1 MRLPFIY
8 GAATQTGRE
17 DELRRNQVLD
27 AAAECFRRE
36 GFHGCSTA
44 TICQVAGISPAG
56 LYQYFASKEAMVEAI
71 AAREESDMAE
81 LVRRMEQDAGG
92 GNLASRLIRRTQ
104 EMVERNSNP
113 ASVGLMLELTAEA
126 ARNPAVAKIL
136 QRTDRAVKKRFLDMT
151 RRIGLPEGLDES
163 TLMTRMD
170 MIAAL
175 FSGLALRSVVDL
187 RRDRATAVNMTNEQV
202 RLLIGSPS

>member
-1 MRLPFIY
+1 MRLPFIH

-56 LYQYFASKEAMVEAI
+56 LYRYFASKEAMVEAI

-113 ASVGLMLELTAEA
+113 ASVGLMLELAAEA

>member
-1 MRLPFIY
+1 MSSPTKPDLRSCK
-8 GAATQTGRE
+8 

-36 GFHGCSTA
+36 GFHGSSTA

-56 LYQYFASKEAMVEAI
+56 LHRYFSSKEAMVEAI
-71 AAREESDMAE
+71 AEREESDMAE
-81 LVRRMEQDAGG
+81 LLRRMEQDLDG
-92 GNLASRLIRRTQ
+92 GNLATRLTRRTQ

-113 ASVGLMLELTAEA
+113 DSVGLMLELAAEA

-136 QRTDRAVKKRFLDMT
+136 RRTDRAVKKRFLDMT
-151 RRIGLPEGLDES
+151 RRIGLPAGLDES
-163 TLMTRMD
+163 TLMKRMD

-175 FSGLALRSVVDL
+175 FSGLALRSKVDL
-187 RRDRATAVNMTNEQV
+187 QRDRAAVVNMTNQQV
-202 RLLIGSPS
+202 RLLIGST

>member
-1 MRLPFIY
+1 MRLPFIH